1 MANGEYFIRLVG
13 GLSFILCF
21 VVILL
26 WAGYQFVFA
35 LT

>member
-1 MANGEYFIRLVG
+1 MDNGEYFIRLVS
-13 GLSFILCF
+13 GLSFFLYF